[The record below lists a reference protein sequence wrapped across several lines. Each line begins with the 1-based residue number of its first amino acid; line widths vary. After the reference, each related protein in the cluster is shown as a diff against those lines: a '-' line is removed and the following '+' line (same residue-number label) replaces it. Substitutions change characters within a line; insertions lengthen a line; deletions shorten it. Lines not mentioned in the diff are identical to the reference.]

1 MRDILLS
8 PPIAFII
15 ILLFSL
21 GMSFFSS
28 SLSFKRKPGAE
39 GALTESYACG
49 EEVPTSRVQPDYSQF
64 FPFAFFFTILHVVTL
79 VVATVPTATVGSFT
93 IAVIY
98 IAGALLGLYILFGR
112 NN

>member
-1 MRDILLS
+1 MRELLLS

-15 ILLFSL
+15 ILTVSL
-21 GMSFFSS
+21 VMSYFSS
-28 SLSFKRKPGAE
+28 SLSFKRKQGEA

-49 EEVPTSRVQPDYSQF
+49 EEVPTGRVQPDYSQF

-79 VVATVPTATVGSFT
+79 VVATVPTETAGSAA

-98 IAGALLGLYILFGR
+98 IAGALLGLFILFGR

>member
-1 MRDILLS
+1 MRELLLS

-15 ILLFSL
+15 VLATSLL
-21 GMSFFSS
+21 MSYLSTP
-28 SLSFKRKPGAE
+28 LSFKRKAGAPGAS
-39 GALTESYACG
+39 TESYACG
-49 EEVPTSRVQPDYSQF
+49 EDVPSPRVQPDYSQF

-79 VVATVPTATVGSFT
+79 MVATVPTASAGSFT

-98 IAGALLGLYILFGR
+98 LAGAMFGLFLLFGR